1 MKISSE
7 TLRMEIFPRR
17 TLLNFRVPG
26 REASVKASGMLSS
39 TAELGDSL
47 GCTFVLDRR
56 TAEAGKQ
63 LATPVKLLAKPLG
76 EITMSL
82 ESKLASPLAGK
93 E

>member
-7 TLRMEIFPRR
+7 ALRMEILPRR
-17 TLLNFRVPG
+17 TLFNVRV

-39 TAELGDSL
+39 PAEPGDWL

-63 LATPVKLLAKPLG
+63 LVKLAKPLG

-82 ESKLASPLAGK
+82 EL
-93 E
+93 